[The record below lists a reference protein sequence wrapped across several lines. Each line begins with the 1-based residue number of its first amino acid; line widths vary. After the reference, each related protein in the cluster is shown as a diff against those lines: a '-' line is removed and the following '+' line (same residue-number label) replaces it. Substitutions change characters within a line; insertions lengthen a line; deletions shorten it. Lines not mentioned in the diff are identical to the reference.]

1 MSKVKIEGN
10 ASGTGTL
17 TISAPNTNTDRT
29 LTLPDGAGEILTNA
43 STITYSQVTENIPVF
58 MAYNS
63 STQTISSWTQTKLNF
78 DSEDS
83 DPDGLWNTS
92 TSTFTAPVDGIYSF
106 HFGYRRN
113 SGYAT
118 GSAYLE
124 RIQFRVN
131 GTTVRRLEEIIG
143 MNQTS
148 NWAVQQCMDWNW
160 KLSANDEVTLYQYS
174 EEPGTVEVGYGDR
187 RYCNE
192 FSGYLV
198 RKL

>member
-1 MSKVKIEGN
+1 MASILQVEQIQGPTSGANANTIEI
-10 ASGTGTL
+10 ASGQTLNVNGTVTGSTGVL
-17 TISAPNTNTDRT
+17 QNT
-29 LTLPDGAGEILTNA
+29 
-43 STITYSQVTENIPVF
+43 PVF

-63 STQTISSWTQTKLNF
+63 GFQTISSWTQTKLNF

-83 DPDGLWNTS
+83 DPDGLWDTT
-92 TSTFTAPVDGIYSF
+92 TSTFTVPVDGIYSF

-113 SGYAT
+113 GGYAT
-118 GSAYLE
+118 GSAYQE

-148 NWAVQQCMDWNW
+148 NWALQQCMDWNW
-160 KLSANDEVTLYQYS
+160 KLNANDEVTLYQYS
-174 EEPGTVEVGYGDR
+174 EEPGTVEVGYTDR